1 MERAEDLRKTRKK
14 LFEEAEEEE
23 REIDGCC
30 RRLESMRE
38 ACLGTDSEMSGL
50 IERQQELLNS
60 LKEDMRE
67 YLDEWEKEHFK
78 GLQVWEAA
86 VLRKKL

>member
-1 MERAEDLRKTRKK
+1 MEKAEDLRKRRKR
-14 LFEEAEEEE
+14 LFEETEEEE
-23 REIDGCC
+23 REIDSCC
-30 RRLESMRE
+30 RKLESMRE
-38 ACLGTDSEMSGL
+38 GCLGADSEIPGM

>member
-1 MERAEDLRKTRKK
+1 M
-14 LFEEAEEEE
+14 
-23 REIDGCC
+23 
-30 RRLESMRE
+30 
-38 ACLGTDSEMSGL
+38 GL
-50 IERQQELLNS
+50 KQMIQRQQELLNS
-60 LKEDMRE
+60 LKEDTRG